1 MPPRSRHQL
10 PAEQK
15 AGKQGKGAA
24 LTSHGR
30 ASEALCSPGI
40 SPKDVRNPD
49 KDRLCFIT
57 ERKTCA
63 CTHAC
68 TGLRKTLTTGLP
80 LWTPWVGD
88 RATRRPCAGLVILGP
103 KHRFNYRNGLTMDL
117 LSEEIQNSQS
127 RIH

>member
-15 AGKQGKGAA
+15 AGKEGKGAG

-30 ASEALCSPGI
+30 ASEALSSPGI

-57 ERKTCA
+57 ERKTCVR
-63 CTHAC
+63 THAC
-68 TGLRKTLTTGLP
+68 TGLRKTLTTGRP

-88 RATRRPCAGLVILGP
+88 RATRRPCAGAGDP
-103 KHRFNYRNGLTMDL
+103 W
-117 LSEEIQNSQS
+117 S
-127 RIH
+127 